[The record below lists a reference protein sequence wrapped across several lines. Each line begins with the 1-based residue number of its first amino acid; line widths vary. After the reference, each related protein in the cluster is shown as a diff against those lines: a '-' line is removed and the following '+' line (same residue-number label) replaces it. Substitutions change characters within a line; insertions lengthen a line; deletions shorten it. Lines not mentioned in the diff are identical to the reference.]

1 MTNKSPVRYS
11 IQADPSNILN
21 NNKNNKSMFT
31 PDINNMKQDL
41 IFFKNDILKDLR
53 QIEEKLNLKL
63 TQQSLISQEQY
74 GAYEKKLDLLST
86 KITNID
92 TMVTDNTNVNNKLN
106 NFQIFKSKTENDLF
120 MLNSRLM
127 NIQKESKDSIIK
139 IEKMFDENMRYPGV
153 IGKKAKFPNLRFF
166 VEFVINN
173 IKLLNEFKD
182 EFKNY
187 DVINFK
193 KKINIDIE
201 DLRFVINDN
210 SKNMRKLIEKNIQ
223 DFDSK
228 LNDFNKNNDN
238 KFKDFEDIIDDFKNK
253 INDYLSQNINY
264 IENKF
269 NNLENNFSEKY
280 NEQIKEINNLKSIT
294 NKSINDIDDIKQN
307 FIKTVKMF
315 DNIRN
320 NYDKNLLLAKINKNN
335 NISENNKFYRENKD
349 NAQMKKLLFKKKK
362 ESRLTIAIK
371 NIGNKNI
378 KIYGNNIQ
386 HTEKTKSENTLECFT
401 NMRMKN
407 INIIEHSKSFDK
419 SQNNKMNLKNLYS
432 DEKNEFGC
440 NKECFDFSQ
449 DLSIERD
456 KINSIINL
464 DSKNSVPNNTLNL
477 NKHTNYKNG
486 IFHNNYS
493 VVNIP
498 DIKIKKVILPESLNY
513 RNKYIKMSRS
523 SQLNTKGK
531 SFLTNNL
538 SITKKYIL
546 KNSENN
552 TISRNTGSNFNVT
565 KIIKHKNSRM
575 KGFKSIQSAKI
586 INGRQNSVRSD
597 NLNSFIVVKTKNKD
611 NILNSANNLR
621 KNKNRNLSFEKNKKE
636 NVKVQIDSRN
646 NNNIKNKFKELLLV
660 NAKNLRKNRTVKM

>member
-1 MTNKSPVRYS
+1 MISKSPVRYS
-11 IQADPSNILN
+11 PQADSSNNMN
-21 NNKNNKSMFT
+21 NNKNNKSMFN
-31 PDINNMKQDL
+31 PDINNMKQEL
-41 IFFKNDILKDLR
+41 LFFKNDILKDLR

-92 TMVTDNTNVNNKLN
+92 TMATDNTNVNNKLN
-106 NFQIFKSKTENDLF
+106 NFQVFKSKTENELF
-120 MLNSRLM
+120 MLNSRLI

-187 DVINFK
+187 DIINFK

-201 DLRFVINDN
+201 DLRLVINDN
-210 SKNMRKLIEKNIQ
+210 SKKMRKLIEKNIQ

-238 KFKDFEDIIDDFKNK
+238 KFNDFGVIIDDFKNK
-253 INDYLSQNINY
+253 INDYLSQNLNK
-264 IENKF
+264 IEDKF

-280 NEQIKEINNLKSIT
+280 KEQIKEINNLKSIT
-294 NKSINDIDDIKQN
+294 NKSINDINDIKNN
-307 FIKTVKMF
+307 FIKIEKIF

-320 NYDKNLLLAKINKNN
+320 NYNKNLLLAKINKNN
-335 NISENNKFYRENKD
+335 NISENNKFYRENND
-349 NAQMKKLLFKKKK
+349 NVQKKQLLFKKKK

-371 NIGNKNI
+371 SIGNKNI
-378 KIYGNNIQ
+378 RIYGNNIQ
-386 HTEKTKSENTLECFT
+386 HTEKTKSENTLERFT
-401 NMRMKN
+401 NMRMEN

-419 SQNNKMNLKNLYS
+419 SQNNKMNLKYLYS
-432 DEKNEFGC
+432 NEKNEFGC
-440 NKECFDFSQ
+440 NRESFAFSQ

-464 DSKNSVPNNTLNL
+464 DSKNSVPSRNLNL
-477 NKHTNYKNG
+477 NKYTNYKNG

-493 VVNIP
+493 IVNIP
-498 DIKIKKVILPESLNY
+498 DVKIKKVILPESLNY
-513 RNKYIKMSRS
+513 RNNYIKMSRS

-531 SFLTNNL
+531 RFLTNNL
-538 SITKKYIL
+538 SITKKYFL

-552 TISRNTGSNFNVT
+552 TINKNTGTNFNVA
-565 KIIKHKNSRM
+565 KISKYKNSRM
-575 KGFKSIQSAKI
+575 KGFRSIESAKI
-586 INGRQNSVRSD
+586 VNGRQNSVRSG

-611 NILNSANNLR
+611 NMLNNTNNLR
-621 KNKNRNLSFEKNKKE
+621 KSKNRNLSFEENKKE

-646 NNNIKNKFKELLLV
+646 NNNIKNKFKKLLLV